1 MLKVGLTGGIA
12 SGKSTV
18 SQLFSTLG
26 IDIIDADLI
35 AHQLVEPGQD
45 CLDKITQ
52 TFGENFLLNNG
63 ELDRH
68 QLRQLIFSDPEA
80 KQQLEAI
87 LHPKIRQQLITQ
99 SDNSSS
105 PYCILSVPLLIEAK
119 MTPLVNRVL
128 VIEIDTDEQL
138 KRLCQRDNISDSQAI
153 DIVAVQSSSQQR
165 TSMAD
170 DIIIN
175 NNSPEDLNIEVEN
188 LHKKYLYLAKTI
200 STGCQ

>member
-52 TFGENFLLNNG
+52 TFGGNFLLNNG
-63 ELDRH
+63 ELDRQ
-68 QLRQLIFSDPEA
+68 QLRQVIFSDLEA
-80 KQQLEAI
+80 RQQLEAI
-87 LHPKIRQQLITQ
+87 LHPIIRQQLITQ

-105 PYCILSVPLLIEAK
+105 TYCILSVPLLIEAK
-119 MTPLVNRVL
+119 MTSLVNRVFVTTQPFESSDL
-128 VIEIDTDEQL
+128 LTVGF
-138 KRLCQRDNISDSQAI
+138 QRALIS
-153 DIVAVQSSSQQR
+153 
-165 TSMAD
+165 
-170 DIIIN
+170 
-175 NNSPEDLNIEVEN
+175 
-188 LHKKYLYLAKTI
+188 
-200 STGCQ
+200 

>member
-99 SDNSSS
+99 SDKSSS

>member
-18 SQLFSTLG
+18 SQLFSDLG

-35 AHQLVEPGQD
+35 ARQLVEPGQY
-45 CLDKITQ
+45 CLDEITQ
-52 TFGENFLLNNG
+52 TFGEKVLLNNG
-63 ELDRH
+63 ELDRQ

-80 KQQLEAI
+80 KQQLEII

-119 MTPLVNRVL
+119 MTSLVNRIL
-128 VIEIDTDEQL
+128 VIEIGADEQL
-138 KRLCQRDNISDSQAI
+138 KRLCQRDNISHTQAL
-153 DIVAVQSSSQQR
+153 DIVAAQGSSQQR
-165 TSMAD
+165 TSIAN

-175 NNSPEDLNIEVEN
+175 NNSPAELNAKVQN
-188 LHKKYLYLAKTI
+188 LHEKYLQLAKTI
-200 STGCQ
+200 SIGCQ